1 MLLSNGELFAYI
13 FCSLLIGLDKGG
25 VPGLA
30 ALGMSFV
37 LSMHGAASS
46 NVGHNLAL
54 FVPVLAFA
62 DIWAI
67 FAYRNAIS
75 WPLIRAFVFPL
86 GFGISAGFL
95 LLGKLSDDVIR
106 RSSGVALLALSVFY
120 NFSSAIRAV
129 MSKRRDFN
137 RSDDI
142 SDTLPL
148 QVEVHACN
156 TNSAANGSGK
166 SPFASM
172 LFLQSSSPYSAMAT
186 VGFGFASGLLT
197 VIANVAGPV
206 VAVYLMSMNLQ
217 KREVNG
223 NRAFIFVLANSVKI
237 PCQIMIG
244 NLHTPDVWVVLP
256 LALFAGSVALLTEAY
271 LIPLINQRTFER
283 AAWFLVTLSAIKLVL
298 L

>member
-1 MLLSNGELFAYI
+1 MVGSPLVAYI
-13 FCSLLIGLDKGG
+13 CCALLIGFDKGG

-30 ALGMSFV
+30 ALGMSLV
-37 LSMHGAASS
+37 LTMHGAASK

-62 DIWAI
+62 DINAI

-75 WPLIRAFVFPL
+75 WSLIRAFVFPL

-120 NFSSAIRAV
+120 NFSSTIRALV
-129 MSKRRDFN
+129 SKRRDFN
-137 RSDDI
+137 RSDDD
-142 SDTLPL
+142 SDSLPL
-148 QVEVHACN
+148 QIEVHA
-156 TNSAANGSGK
+156 TNGNGNGSGK
-166 SPFASM
+166 SP
-172 LFLQSSSPYSAMAT
+172 LLLGNILQSPYSAVST
-186 VGFGFASGLLT
+186 IGFGFASGVLT

-217 KREVNG
+217 KREVNA
-223 NRAFIFVLANSVKI
+223 NRAFIFVLANCVKI

-271 LIPLINQRTFER
+271 IIPLINQRTFER

-298 L
+298 W